1 MLISYNSIYQ
11 KNIYRGNNSMKTK
24 ITALFGIP
32 YPIILPGMSWI
43 SVPELVAAVCNAGGI
58 GYLATGPLSPDK
70 TRESIRRIKELT
82 DKPFGVGATLL
93 MPGAYENA
101 LVAIEEKVPVL
112 NISLG
117 KGETLIKKVHA
128 YGGKVISTVTTV
140 EHALA
145 AQNSGA
151 DALQVTG
158 HEAAAHG
165 SHVTTLVLVPAV
177 VDAVK
182 IPVVAIGGI
191 ADGRGMAA
199 AFALGA
205 EGVGMGTRLSITKES
220 PVHALAKQRQLEC
233 GIEDTIYS
241 NRFDA
246 LYCRILKTP
255 SAEKAVKD
263 GRNLMKGLA
272 ASFDIA
278 KSLDLSWMKLATS
291 IFSGSKNEKSVKTEK
306 PKTASGPKSGKKKSL
321 ISKML
326 KGPQTG
332 MNLAHMAQAYVSIKK
347 ATEEGDLEKGVYVS
361 GQVQG
366 IIHDIPTVAEVI
378 NRTIEEFIKIQKD
391 MAEKK

>member
-1 MLISYNSIYQ
+1 
-11 KNIYRGNNSMKTK
+11 
-24 ITALFGIP
+24 
-32 YPIILPGMSWI
+32 
-43 SVPELVAAVCNAGGI
+43 
-58 GYLATGPLSPDK
+58 
-70 TRESIRRIKELT
+70 
-82 DKPFGVGATLL
+82 
-93 MPGAYENA
+93 
-101 LVAIEEKVPVL
+101 
-112 NISLG
+112 
-117 KGETLIKKVHA
+117 VHA

-145 AQNSGA
+145 AQTSGA

-158 HEAAAHG
+158 YEAAAHG
-165 SHVTTLVLVPAV
+165 SQVTTLVLVPAI

-205 EGVGMGTRLSITKES
+205 EGVGMGTRLSMTRES
-220 PVHALAKQRQLEC
+220 PVHQFAKEKQLEL
-233 GIEDTIYS
+233 GTEDTIYS

-246 LYCRILKTP
+246 LYCRIMKTP

-263 GRNLMKGLA
+263 GRNLMKGLM

-278 KSLDLSWMKLATS
+278 KSLDLSWIKLATS
-291 IFSGSKNEKSVKTEK
+291 ILSGSKD
-306 PKTASGPKSGKKKSL
+306 KSGKPPSSEAKANSGQKSKKQGSL
-321 ISKML
+321 FKKMMN
-326 KGPQTG
+326 GPEMG

-347 ATEEGDLEKGVYVS
+347 ATEEGDLKDGVYLS

-378 NRTIEEFIKIQKD
+378 NRTVEEFTKIQKD
-391 MAEKK
+391 MAEKVV

>member
-1 MLISYNSIYQ
+1 
-11 KNIYRGNNSMKTK
+11 MKTK
-24 ITALFGIP
+24 IAELFGIQ
-32 YPIILPGMSWI
+32 YPVILPGMSWI
-43 SVPELVAAVCNAGGI
+43 SVPELVAAVSNAGGI
-58 GYLATGPLSPDK
+58 GYLATGPLSPAK
-70 TRESIRRIKELT
+70 TRQSIKRIRELT

-117 KGETLIKKVHA
+117 KGGELIKKVHA
-128 YGGKVISTVTTV
+128 YGGKVISPVTTV

-145 AQNSGA
+145 AQKSGA

-158 HEAAAHG
+158 FEAAAHG
-165 SHVTTLVLVPAV
+165 SQVTTLVLVPTV

-220 PVHALAKQRQLEC
+220 PVHQLAMQKQLEL
-233 GIEDTIYS
+233 GAEDTIYS

-246 LYCRILKTP
+246 LYCRVLKTP
-255 SAEKAVKD
+255 SAEKAVKQ
-263 GRNLMKGLA
+263 GRNLAKGLA

-291 IFSGSKNEKSVKTEK
+291 ILGGSKKD
-306 PKTASGPKSGKKKSL
+306 KSGKPKEADTAPKQKKGEISL
-321 ISKML
+321 FQKMM

-332 MNLAHMAQAYVSIKK
+332 MNLAHMAQAYVAIKK
-347 ATEEGDLEKGVYVS
+347 ATENGDLKDGVYLS

-378 NRTIEEFIKIQKD
+378 NRTVEEFTRIQKD
-391 MAEKK
+391 MAGEAV

>member
-1 MLISYNSIYQ
+1 
-11 KNIYRGNNSMKTK
+11 
-24 ITALFGIP
+24 
-32 YPIILPGMSWI
+32 
-43 SVPELVAAVCNAGGI
+43 NAGGI
-58 GYLATGPLSPDK
+58 GYLATGPLSPAK
-70 TRESIRRIKELT
+70 TRQSIKRIRELT

-117 KGETLIKKVHA
+117 KGGELIKKVHA

-145 AQNSGA
+145 AQKSGA

-158 HEAAAHG
+158 FEAAAHG
-165 SHVTTLVLVPAV
+165 SQVTTLVLVPTV

-220 PVHALAKQRQLEC
+220 PVHQLAMQKQLEL
-233 GIEDTIYS
+233 GAEDTIYS

-246 LYCRILKTP
+246 LYCRVLKTP
-255 SAEKAVKD
+255 SAEKAVKQ
-263 GRNLMKGLA
+263 GRNLAKGLA

-291 IFSGSKNEKSVKTEK
+291 ILGGSKKD
-306 PKTASGPKSGKKKSL
+306 KSGKPKEADTAPKQKKGEISL
-321 ISKML
+321 FQKMM

-332 MNLAHMAQAYVSIKK
+332 MNLAHMAQAYVAIKK
-347 ATEEGDLEKGVYVS
+347 ATENGDLKDGVYLS

-378 NRTIEEFIKIQKD
+378 NRTVEEFTRIQKD
-391 MAEKK
+391 MAGEAV

>member
-1 MLISYNSIYQ
+1 
-11 KNIYRGNNSMKTK
+11 MKTK
-24 ITALFGIP
+24 ITELFGIQ

-70 TRESIRRIKELT
+70 TRQSIRRIRELT
-82 DKPFGVGATLL
+82 GKPFGVGATLL

-101 LVAIEEKVPVL
+101 LAAIEEKVPVL

-117 KGETLIKKVHA
+117 KGENLIKKVHA

-140 EHALA
+140 QHALA
-145 AQNSGA
+145 AEKSGA
-151 DALQVTG
+151 DALQATG
-158 HEAAAHG
+158 YEAAGHG
-165 SHVTTLVLVPAV
+165 SQVTTLVLVPAI

-205 EGVGMGTRLSITKES
+205 QGVGMGTRLSITKES
-220 PVHALAKQRQLEC
+220 PVHDLSKQKQLEL

-255 SAEKAVKD
+255 SAEKAVKE
-263 GRNLMKGLA
+263 GRNLIKGLT

-291 IFSGSKNEKSVKTEK
+291 ILSGSQNDKSEKSENTQAKADSA
-306 PKTASGPKSGKKKSL
+306 PKQKRQESL
-321 ISKML
+321 IKKMM
-326 KGPQTG
+326 KGPEMG
-332 MNLAHMAQAYVSIKK
+332 MNLAHMAQAYVAIKK
-347 ATEEGDLEKGVYVS
+347 ATENGDLKDGVYLS

-366 IIHDIPTVAEVI
+366 IIHDIPTAAEVI
-378 NRTIEEFIKIQKD
+378 NRTVEEFIKIQKD
-391 MAEKK
+391 MAQKAV

>member
-1 MLISYNSIYQ
+1 
-11 KNIYRGNNSMKTK
+11 MKTK
-24 ITALFGIP
+24 ITELFGVK

-43 SVPELVAAVCNAGGI
+43 SVPGLVAAVCNAGGI
-58 GYLATGPLSPDK
+58 GYLATGPLSPAK

-82 DKPFGVGATLL
+82 NKPFGVGITLL
-93 MPGAYENA
+93 MPGSHENA

-117 KGETLIKKVHA
+117 KGGDLIKKVHE
-128 YGGKVISTVTTV
+128 YGGKIISTVTTV

-165 SHVTTLVLVPAV
+165 SQVTTLVLVPAV

-205 EGVGMGTRLSITKES
+205 EGIGMGTRLSITKES
-220 PVHALAKQRQLEC
+220 PVHDFCKKKQLEC
-233 GIEDTIYS
+233 TIEDTIYS

-246 LYCRILKTP
+246 LYCRVLKTP
-255 SAEKAVKD
+255 SAEKAYKQ
-263 GRNLMKGLA
+263 GRNLPKGFK
-272 ASFDIA
+272 ASFAIAEALDIP
-278 KSLDLSWMKLATS
+278 WMKLATAAS
-291 IFSGSKNEKSVKTEK
+291 
-306 PKTASGPKSGKKKSL
+306 SGPKGEKSDRPKESGKNSGSSSKPKEKKSL
-321 ISKML
+321 MDKML
-326 KGPQTG
+326 KVPRTG
-332 MNLAHMAQAYVSIKK
+332 MNLLHMAQAYVDIQH
-347 ATEEGDLEKGVYVS
+347 ATETGDLDKGFYLS

-378 NRTIEEFIKIQKD
+378 NRTVEEFLKIQKD
-391 MAEKK
+391 MARKIT

>member
-1 MLISYNSIYQ
+1 
-11 KNIYRGNNSMKTK
+11 MKTK
-24 ITALFGIP
+24 ITELFGIQ

-43 SVPELVAAVCNAGGI
+43 SVPELVAAVCNAGGT
-58 GYLATGPLSPDK
+58 GYLATGPLSPAK
-70 TRESIRRIKELT
+70 TRESIRRIRELT
-82 DKPFGVGATLL
+82 NKPFGVGATLL

-117 KGETLIKKVHA
+117 KGEDLIKKVHA

-151 DALQVTG
+151 DALQATG

-165 SHVTTLVLVPAV
+165 SHVTTLVLVPAI

-220 PVHALAKQRQLEC
+220 PVHHLAKQKQLEC

-255 SAEKAVKD
+255 SGEKAVKN
-263 GRNLMKGLA
+263 GRNLMKGLM
-272 ASFDIA
+272 ASFAIA

-291 IFSGSKNEKSVKTEK
+291 TLSGSKKDKSAKPEGSGQK
-306 PKTASGPKSGKKKSL
+306 PKKQESLFKKL
-321 ISKML
+321 M

-366 IIHDIPTVAEVI
+366 IIHDIPTTAEVI
-378 NRTIEEFIKIQKD
+378 NRTVEEFIKIQKD
-391 MAEKK
+391 MAEKAI

>member
-1 MLISYNSIYQ
+1 ME
-11 KNIYRGNNSMKTK
+11 TK
-24 ITALFGIP
+24 ITELFGIK

-43 SVPELVAAVCNAGGI
+43 SVPELVAAVSNAGGI
-58 GYLATGPLSPDK
+58 GYLATGPLSPAK
-70 TRESIRRIKELT
+70 TRESIRQIREFT

-117 KGETLIKKVHA
+117 KGENLIKKVHA
-128 YGGKVISTVTTV
+128 YGGKVINTVTTV
-140 EHALA
+140 QHALA
-145 AQNSGA
+145 AQHSGA

-158 HEAAAHG
+158 YEAAAHG
-165 SHVTTLVLVPAV
+165 SQITTLVLVPAV

-220 PVHALAKQRQLEC
+220 PVHQLAMEKQLEL
-233 GIEDTIYS
+233 GAEDTIYS

-246 LYCRILKTP
+246 LYCRVLKTP
-255 SAEKAVKD
+255 SAEKAVKQ
-263 GRNLMKGLA
+263 GRNLAKGLA

-291 IFSGSKNEKSVKTEK
+291 ILGGAQKDKSAQPKEDAPKTHSASK
-306 PKTASGPKSGKKKSL
+306 PKKQESLFKK
-321 ISKML
+321 MM

-332 MNLAHMAQAYVSIKK
+332 MNLAHMAQAYVAIKK
-347 ATEEGDLEKGVYVS
+347 ATEKGDFKDGVYLS
-361 GQVQG
+361 GQIQG

-378 NRTIEEFIKIQKD
+378 NRSVDEFVKIQKNLAD
-391 MAEKK
+391 KATS

>member
-1 MLISYNSIYQ
+1 
-11 KNIYRGNNSMKTK
+11 MKTK
-24 ITALFGIP
+24 ITELFGIQ

-58 GYLATGPLSPDK
+58 GYLATGPLSPAK
-70 TRESIRRIKELT
+70 TRESIRRIRELT

-93 MPGAYENA
+93 MPGAYESA

-165 SHVTTLVLVPAV
+165 CHVTTLVLVPAV

-205 EGVGMGTRLSITKES
+205 EGIGMGTRLSITKES
-220 PVHALAKQRQLEC
+220 PVHALAKQKQL
-233 GIEDTIYS
+233 
-241 NRFDA
+241 
-246 LYCRILKTP
+246 
-255 SAEKAVKD
+255 
-263 GRNLMKGLA
+263 
-272 ASFDIA
+272 
-278 KSLDLSWMKLATS
+278 
-291 IFSGSKNEKSVKTEK
+291 
-306 PKTASGPKSGKKKSL
+306 
-321 ISKML
+321 
-326 KGPQTG
+326 
-332 MNLAHMAQAYVSIKK
+332 
-347 ATEEGDLEKGVYVS
+347 
-361 GQVQG
+361 
-366 IIHDIPTVAEVI
+366 
-378 NRTIEEFIKIQKD
+378 
-391 MAEKK
+391 

>member
-1 MLISYNSIYQ
+1 
-11 KNIYRGNNSMKTK
+11 MKTK
-24 ITALFGIP
+24 ITELFGIQ

-58 GYLATGPLSPDK
+58 GYLATGPLSPAK
-70 TRESIRRIKELT
+70 TRESIRHIRELT
-82 DKPFGVGATLL
+82 DKPFAVGATLL

-117 KGETLIKKVHA
+117 KGENLIKKVHA

-145 AQNSGA
+145 AQDSGA

-158 HEAAAHG
+158 YEAAAHG
-165 SHVTTLVLVPAV
+165 SQVTTLVLVPAI

-205 EGVGMGTRLSITKES
+205 EGVGMGTRLSMTKES
-220 PVHALAKQRQLEC
+220 PVHQQAMKKQLEL

-246 LYCRILKTP
+246 LYCRIMKTP
-255 SAEKAVKD
+255 SAEKAVQE
-263 GRNLMKGLA
+263 GRNLMKGLS
-272 ASFDIA
+272 ASFAIA
-278 KSLDLSWMKLATS
+278 KSLDLSWMNLATS
-291 IFSGSKNEKSVKTEK
+291 ILSGSKKEKSDKTK
-306 PKTASGPKSGKKKSL
+306 DSAAKTTSVSKSRKKASF
-321 ISKML
+321 IQKMM
-326 KGPQTG
+326 KGPQMG
-332 MNLAHMAQAYVSIKK
+332 LNLAHMAQAYVSIKK
-347 ATEEGDLEKGVYVS
+347 ATEEGDLNKGVYIS

-378 NRTIEEFIKIQKD
+378 NRTIEEFTKIQKD
-391 MAEKK
+391 MTGKTV

>member
-1 MLISYNSIYQ
+1 
-11 KNIYRGNNSMKTK
+11 MKTK
-24 ITALFGIP
+24 IAELFGIQ
-32 YPIILPGMSWI
+32 YPVILPGMSWI
-43 SVPELVAAVCNAGGI
+43 SVPELVAAVSNAGGI
-58 GYLATGPLSPDK
+58 GYLATGPLSPAK
-70 TRESIRRIKELT
+70 TRQSIKRIRELT

-117 KGETLIKKVHA
+117 KGGELIKKVHA

-145 AQNSGA
+145 AQKSGA

-158 HEAAAHG
+158 FEAAAHG
-165 SHVTTLVLVPAV
+165 SQVTTLVLVPTV

-220 PVHALAKQRQLEC
+220 PVHQLAMQKQLEL
-233 GIEDTIYS
+233 GAEDTIYS

-246 LYCRILKTP
+246 LYCRVLKTP
-255 SAEKAVKD
+255 SAEKAVKQ
-263 GRNLMKGLA
+263 GRNLAKGLA

-291 IFSGSKNEKSVKTEK
+291 ILGGSKKD
-306 PKTASGPKSGKKKSL
+306 KSGKPKEADTAPKQKKGEISL
-321 ISKML
+321 FQKMM

-332 MNLAHMAQAYVSIKK
+332 MNLAHMAQAYVAIKK
-347 ATEEGDLEKGVYVS
+347 ATENGDLKDGVYLS

-378 NRTIEEFIKIQKD
+378 NLTVEEFTRIQKD
-391 MAEKK
+391 IADRIT

>member
-1 MLISYNSIYQ
+1 
-11 KNIYRGNNSMKTK
+11 MKTR
-24 ITALFGIP
+24 ITELFGIQ
-32 YPIILPGMSWI
+32 YPVILPGMSWI
-43 SVPELVAAVCNAGGI
+43 SVPELVAAVSNAGGI
-58 GYLATGPLSPDK
+58 GYLATGPLSPAK
-70 TRESIRRIKELT
+70 TRQSIKRIRELT

-117 KGETLIKKVHA
+117 KGGELIKKVHA

-158 HEAAAHG
+158 YEAAAHG
-165 SHVTTLVLVPAV
+165 SQITTLVLVPAV

-199 AFALGA
+199 VFALGA
-205 EGVGMGTRLSITKES
+205 EGVGMGTRLSMTKES
-220 PVHALAKQRQLEC
+220 PVHQLSKQKQVEL
-233 GIEDTIYS
+233 GVEDTIYS

-246 LYCRILKTP
+246 LYCRVMKTP
-255 SAEKAVKD
+255 SAEKAVKN
-263 GRNLMKGLA
+263 GRNLAKGFA

-278 KSLDLSWMKLATS
+278 KSLDLSWVKLATS
-291 IFSGSKNEKSVKTEK
+291 ILSGAKSEKSDKSKNAEVKIAAAK
-306 PKTASGPKSGKKKSL
+306 PKKKTS
-321 ISKML
+321 IVQKMM
-326 KGPQTG
+326 KGPQMG
-332 MNLAHMAQAYVSIKK
+332 LNLAHMAQAYVAIQK
-347 ATEEGDLEKGVYVS
+347 ATEEGDLEKGVYLS

-378 NRTIEEFIKIQKD
+378 NRTVEEFTKIQKD
-391 MAEKK
+391 MAQKTA

>member
-1 MLISYNSIYQ
+1 
-11 KNIYRGNNSMKTK
+11 MKTK
-24 ITALFGIP
+24 ITELFGIE

-43 SVPELVAAVCNAGGI
+43 SVPKLVAAVCNAGGI
-58 GYLATGPLSPDK
+58 GYLATGPLSPEK
-70 TRESIRRIKELT
+70 TRQAIREIRSAT

-117 KGETLIKKVHA
+117 KGEELIKKVHA
-128 YGGKVISTVTTV
+128 YGGKVISTVTTI

-145 AQNSGA
+145 AEKSGA

-165 SHVTTLVLVPAV
+165 SRVPTLVLVPAV

-220 PVHALAKQRQLEC
+220 PVHELTKKKQLDC

-246 LYCRILKTP
+246 LYCRVLKTP
-255 SAEKAVKD
+255 AAEKAVT
-263 GRNLMKGLA
+263 KGLNLPKGVM

-278 KSLDLSWMKLATS
+278 KSLELGWIKLATS
-291 IFSGSKNEKSVKTEK
+291 ILSGAPREKTKETSEKTAAPARTK
-306 PKTASGPKSGKKKSL
+306 PKKSFL
-321 ISKML
+321 DKML
-326 KGPQTG
+326 EGPRTAL
-332 MNLAHMAQAYVSIKK
+332 NLAHMAQAYVAIKK
-347 ATEEGDLEKGVYVS
+347 ATEEGDLENGVHVS

-366 IIHDIPTVAEVI
+366 LIHDIPTVAEVI
-378 NRTIEEFIKIQKD
+378 NRTVEQFLRIQEEIARK
-391 MAEKK
+391 ASR

>member
-1 MLISYNSIYQ
+1 MEGVI
-11 KNIYRGNNSMKTK
+11 MKTK
-24 ITALFGIP
+24 ITELFGIE

-43 SVPELVAAVCNAGGI
+43 SVPKLVAAVSNAGGI
-58 GYLATGPLSPDK
+58 GYLATGPLSPEK
-70 TRESIRRIKELT
+70 TRQAIREIRSLT

-93 MPGAYENA
+93 MPGAYQNA

-117 KGETLIKKVHA
+117 KGEDIIRKVHA

-145 AQNSGA
+145 AQKSGA

-158 HEAAAHG
+158 NEAAAHG
-165 SHVTTLVLVPAV
+165 SQISTLVLVPAV
-177 VDAVK
+177 VDAVNL
-182 IPVVAIGGI
+182 PVVAIGGI

-199 AFALGA
+199 ALALGA
-205 EGVGMGTRLSITKES
+205 EGIGMGTRLSMTQES
-220 PVHALAKQRQLEC
+220 PVHDLTKKKQLES
-233 GIEDTIYS
+233 GIDDTIYS

-255 SAEKAVKD
+255 AAEKAVKK
-263 GRNLMKGLA
+263 GRCLPKGFL

-278 KSLDLSWMKLATS
+278 RSLDLSWIKLATS
-291 IFSGSKNEKSVKTEK
+291 ILSGTPRDKSKGPAEKTPASPQKKAKKPFMDKMLEG
-306 PKTASGPKSGKKKSL
+306 PKTAL
-321 ISKML
+321 
-326 KGPQTG
+326 
-332 MNLAHMAQAYVSIKK
+332 NLAHMAQAYVAIKK
-347 ATEEGDLEKGVYVS
+347 ATEDGDLEKGVYLS

-378 NRTIEEFIKIQKD
+378 HRTIEQCIDIQKEL
-391 MAEKK
+391 ARKVALS

>member
-1 MLISYNSIYQ
+1 
-11 KNIYRGNNSMKTK
+11 MKTK
-24 ITALFGIP
+24 ITELFGIQ
-32 YPIILPGMSWI
+32 YPVVLPGMSWI
-43 SVPELVAAVCNAGGI
+43 SVPELVAAVSNAGGI
-58 GYLATGPLSPDK
+58 GYLATGPLSPAK
-70 TRESIRRIKELT
+70 TRASIRRIRELT
-82 DKPFGVGATLL
+82 DKPFAVGATLL

-117 KGETLIKKVHA
+117 KGGELIKQVHT

-145 AQNSGA
+145 AQSSGA

-158 HEAAAHG
+158 YEAAAHG
-165 SHVTTLVLVPAV
+165 SQVTTLVLVPAI

-205 EGVGMGTRLSITKES
+205 EGVGMGTRLSMTKES
-220 PVHALAKQRQLEC
+220 PVHHLSKQKQVEL
-233 GIEDTIYS
+233 GVEDTIYS

-246 LYCRILKTP
+246 LYCRIMKTP
-255 SAEKAVKD
+255 AAEKAVKE
-263 GRNLMKGLA
+263 GRNLFKGLS
-272 ASFDIA
+272 ASFAIA

-291 IFSGSKNEKSVKTEK
+291 ILSGTKSKKSNKPKEAEKRTAGVPKQKKNESFIKNV
-306 PKTASGPKSGKKKSL
+306 
-321 ISKML
+321 M
-326 KGPQTG
+326 KGPEMG
-332 MNLAHMAQAYVSIKK
+332 MNLAHMAQAYVAIQK
-347 ATEEGDLEKGVYVS
+347 ATEKGDLEKGVYLS
-361 GQVQG
+361 GQIQG

-378 NRTIEEFIKIQKD
+378 NRTVDEFIHIQKD
-391 MAEKK
+391 MAAK

>member
-1 MLISYNSIYQ
+1 
-11 KNIYRGNNSMKTK
+11 MKTK
-24 ITALFGIP
+24 ITELFGIQ

-58 GYLATGPLSPDK
+58 GYLATGPLSPAK
-70 TRESIRRIKELT
+70 TRESIRRIRELT

-101 LVAIEEKVPVL
+101 LTAIEEKVPVL

-117 KGETLIKKVHA
+117 KGEALIKKVHA

-145 AQNSGA
+145 AQKSGA
-151 DALQVTG
+151 DALQATG

-165 SHVTTLVLVPAV
+165 SHVSTLVLVPAI

-220 PVHALAKQRQLEC
+220 PVHQSAKQKQLEC

-255 SAEKAVKD
+255 SAEKAIKE
-263 GRNLMKGLA
+263 GRNLMKGVM

-291 IFSGSKNEKSVKTEK
+291 TLAGSKKDKSVK
-306 PKTASGPKSGKKKSL
+306 PKSPEQKSYAGQKQKKQEPLFKKL
-321 ISKML
+321 M

-332 MNLAHMAQAYVSIKK
+332 MNLAHMAQAYVAIKK
-347 ATEEGDLEKGVYVS
+347 ATEEGDLEQGVYVS

-378 NRTIEEFIKIQKD
+378 NRTIEEFTKIQKD
-391 MAEKK
+391 MAEKAG

>member
-1 MLISYNSIYQ
+1 
-11 KNIYRGNNSMKTK
+11 MKTK
-24 ITALFGIP
+24 ITELFGIK

-43 SVPELVAAVCNAGGI
+43 SVPQLVAAVCNAGGI
-58 GYLATGPLSPDK
+58 GYLATGPLSPAR
-70 TRESIRRIKELT
+70 TRESIKQIRELT
-82 DKPFGVGATLL
+82 DKPFAVGATLL

-117 KGETLIKKVHA
+117 KGEDLIRKVHA

-199 AFALGA
+199 VFALGA
-205 EGVGMGTRLSITKES
+205 EGVGMGTRLSISKES
-220 PVHALAKQRQLEC
+220 PVHQLAMKKQLEL

-246 LYCRILKTP
+246 LYCRIMKTP

-263 GRNLMKGLA
+263 GRNLMKGLM

-278 KSLDLSWMKLATS
+278 KSLDLSWTKLAAS
-291 IFSGSKNEKSVKTEK
+291 ILSGSKEKSDK
-306 PKTASGPKSGKKKSL
+306 PKVPGQQAGSGQKKKASL
-321 ISKML
+321 LKKIM
-326 KGPQTG
+326 KGPEMG

-366 IIHDIPTVAEVI
+366 IIHDIPSVAEI
-378 NRTIEEFIKIQKD
+378 IDRTMNEFTKNQKD
-391 MAEKK
+391 MAAKLS

>member
-1 MLISYNSIYQ
+1 
-11 KNIYRGNNSMKTK
+11 MKTK
-24 ITALFGIP
+24 ITELFRIK

-58 GYLATGPLSPDK
+58 GYLATGPLSPAK
-70 TRESIRRIKELT
+70 TRESIRQIRKLT
-82 DKPFGVGATLL
+82 DKPFAVGATLL

-117 KGETLIKKVHA
+117 KGEELIKKVHG
-128 YGGKVISTVTTV
+128 YSGKVISTVTTV

-145 AQNSGA
+145 AQKSGA

-165 SHVTTLVLVPAV
+165 SHVTTLVLVPAI

-205 EGVGMGTRLSITKES
+205 EGIGMGTRLSITKES
-220 PVHALAKQRQLEC
+220 PVHQSAKQKQLEC

-255 SAEKAVKD
+255 SAEKAIKE
-263 GRNLMKGLA
+263 GRNLMKGFM
-272 ASFDIA
+272 ASFAIA

-291 IFSGSKNEKSVKTEK
+291 TLAGSKKDKSAK
-306 PKTASGPKSGKKKSL
+306 PKSPEQKSDSGQKQKKQESL
-321 ISKML
+321 FKKLM

-332 MNLAHMAQAYVSIKK
+332 MNLAHMAQAYVAIKK
-347 ATEEGDLEKGVYVS
+347 ATEEGDLEQGVYVS

-378 NRTIEEFIKIQKD
+378 NRSVEEFIKIQKD
-391 MAEKK
+391 MAEKVV

>member
-1 MLISYNSIYQ
+1 
-11 KNIYRGNNSMKTK
+11 MKTK
-24 ITALFGIP
+24 ITELFGIQ
-32 YPIILPGMSWI
+32 YPVVLPGMSWI
-43 SVPELVAAVCNAGGI
+43 SVPELVAAVSNAGGI
-58 GYLATGPLSPDK
+58 GYLATGPLSPAK
-70 TRESIRRIKELT
+70 TRASIRRIRELT
-82 DKPFGVGATLL
+82 DKPFAVGATLL

-117 KGETLIKKVHA
+117 KGGELIKQVHT

-145 AQNSGA
+145 AQSSGA

-158 HEAAAHG
+158 YEAAAHG
-165 SHVTTLVLVPAV
+165 SQVTTLVLVPAI

-205 EGVGMGTRLSITKES
+205 EGVGMGTRLSMTKES
-220 PVHALAKQRQLEC
+220 PVHHLSKQKQVEL
-233 GIEDTIYS
+233 GVEDTIYS

-246 LYCRILKTP
+246 LYCRIMKTP
-255 SAEKAVKD
+255 AAEKAVKE
-263 GRNLMKGLA
+263 GRNLFKGLS
-272 ASFDIA
+272 ASFAIA

-291 IFSGSKNEKSVKTEK
+291 ILSGTKSKKSNKPKEAEKRTAGVPKQKKNESFIKNV
-306 PKTASGPKSGKKKSL
+306 
-321 ISKML
+321 M
-326 KGPQTG
+326 KGPEMG
-332 MNLAHMAQAYVSIKK
+332 MNLAHMAQAYVAIQK
-347 ATEEGDLEKGVYVS
+347 ATEKGDLEKGVYLS

-378 NRTIEEFIKIQKD
+378 NRTVDEFIHIQKD
-391 MAEKK
+391 MAAK

>member
-1 MLISYNSIYQ
+1 
-11 KNIYRGNNSMKTK
+11 MKTK
-24 ITALFGIP
+24 ITELFGIQ

-43 SVPELVAAVCNAGGI
+43 STPGLVAAVSNAGGI
-58 GYLATGPLSPDK
+58 GYLATGPLSPEK
-70 TRESIRRIKELT
+70 TRQAIREIRSLT

-93 MPGAYENA
+93 MPGAYQNA

-117 KGETLIKKVHA
+117 KGAELIKKVHA

-145 AQNSGA
+145 AEKSGA

-165 SHVTTLVLVPAV
+165 SQIPTMVLVPAV
-177 VDAVK
+177 ADTVR

-199 AFALGA
+199 ALALGA
-205 EGVGMGTRLSITKES
+205 DGVGMGTRLSITQES
-220 PVHALAKQRQLEC
+220 PVHELAKKKQLQC

-246 LYCRILKTP
+246 LYCRVLKTP
-255 SAEKAVKD
+255 AAERAVRK
-263 GRNLMKGLA
+263 GRNLPRGLL

-278 KSLDLSWMKLATS
+278 KSLDLGWVKLATS
-291 IFSGSKNEKSVKTEK
+291 ILSGSSREKSKDSSEKTTVPAPEK
-306 PKTASGPKSGKKKSL
+306 KKKSALSKMLEGPKTAL
-321 ISKML
+321 
-326 KGPQTG
+326 
-332 MNLAHMAQAYVSIKK
+332 NLAHMAQAYVAIKK
-347 ATEEGDLEKGVYVS
+347 ATEEGDLENGVYLS

-378 NRTIEEFIKIQKD
+378 HRTVEQCIRIQEE
-391 MAEKK
+391 MARKVAP

>member
-1 MLISYNSIYQ
+1 
-11 KNIYRGNNSMKTK
+11 
-24 ITALFGIP
+24 
-32 YPIILPGMSWI
+32 
-43 SVPELVAAVCNAGGI
+43 
-58 GYLATGPLSPDK
+58 
-70 TRESIRRIKELT
+70 
-82 DKPFGVGATLL
+82 

-117 KGETLIKKVHA
+117 KGENLIKKVHE

-145 AQNSGA
+145 AEKSGA

-165 SHVTTLVLVPAV
+165 SHVTTLVLVPAI

-220 PVHALAKQRQLEC
+220 PVHQSAKQKQLEC

-255 SAEKAVKD
+255 SAEKAVKE
-263 GRNLMKGLA
+263 GRNLMKGFM

-291 IFSGSKNEKSVKTEK
+291 TLAGSKKDKSAK
-306 PKTASGPKSGKKKSL
+306 PKSPEQKS
-321 ISKML
+321 
-326 KGPQTG
+326 
-332 MNLAHMAQAYVSIKK
+332 
-347 ATEEGDLEKGVYVS
+347 DS
-361 GQVQG
+361 GQ
-366 IIHDIPTVAEVI
+366 
-378 NRTIEEFIKIQKD
+378 KQKKQ
-391 MAEKK
+391 ESLFKNL

>member
-1 MLISYNSIYQ
+1 
-11 KNIYRGNNSMKTK
+11 MKTK
-24 ITALFGIP
+24 ITELFRIK

-58 GYLATGPLSPDK
+58 GYLATGPLSPAK
-70 TRESIRRIKELT
+70 TRESIRQIRKLT
-82 DKPFGVGATLL
+82 DKPFAVGATLL

-117 KGETLIKKVHA
+117 KGENLIKKVHE

-145 AQNSGA
+145 AEKSGA

-165 SHVTTLVLVPAV
+165 SHVTTLVLVPAI

-220 PVHALAKQRQLEC
+220 PVHQSAKQKQLEC

-255 SAEKAVKD
+255 SAEKAVKE
-263 GRNLMKGLA
+263 GRNLMKGFM

-291 IFSGSKNEKSVKTEK
+291 TLSGSKKDKSAK
-306 PKTASGPKSGKKKSL
+306 PKSPEQKLDSGQKQKKQESL
-321 ISKML
+321 FKKLM

-332 MNLAHMAQAYVSIKK
+332 MNLAHMAQAYVAIKK

-378 NRTIEEFIKIQKD
+378 NRTIDEFTKIQKD
-391 MAEKK
+391 IAEKLV

>member
-1 MLISYNSIYQ
+1 ME
-11 KNIYRGNNSMKTK
+11 TK
-24 ITALFGIP
+24 ITELFGIK

-43 SVPELVAAVCNAGGI
+43 SVPELVAAVSNAGGI
-58 GYLATGPLSPDK
+58 GYLATGPLSPAK
-70 TRESIRRIKELT
+70 TRESIRQIREFT

-117 KGETLIKKVHA
+117 KGENLIKKVHA
-128 YGGKVISTVTTV
+128 YGGKVINTVTTV
-140 EHALA
+140 QHALA
-145 AQNSGA
+145 AQHSGA

-158 HEAAAHG
+158 YEAAAHG
-165 SHVTTLVLVPAV
+165 SQITTLVLIPAV

-220 PVHALAKQRQLEC
+220 PVHELTKKKQLEC
-233 GIEDTIYS
+233 RIEDTIYS

-246 LYCRILKTP
+246 LYCRVLKTP
-255 SAEKAVKD
+255 SAEKAVKQ
-263 GRNLMKGLA
+263 GRNLTKGFM
-272 ASFDIA
+272 ASFAIA
-278 KSLDLSWMKLATS
+278 KSLDLSWIKLATS
-291 IFSGSKNEKSVKTEK
+291 ILSGSQKDKSAQLKEDAPKTHSASK
-306 PKTASGPKSGKKKSL
+306 PKKQESLFKK
-321 ISKML
+321 MM

-332 MNLAHMAQAYVSIKK
+332 MNLAHMAQAYVAIKK
-347 ATEEGDLEKGVYVS
+347 ATEKGDFKDGVYLS

-378 NRTIEEFIKIQKD
+378 NRSVDEFVKIQKNLAD
-391 MAEKK
+391 KATS

>member
-1 MLISYNSIYQ
+1 
-11 KNIYRGNNSMKTK
+11 MKTK
-24 ITALFGIP
+24 IAELFRIQ

-70 TRESIRRIKELT
+70 TRESIRLIRELT

-117 KGETLIKKVHA
+117 KGENLIKKVHA

-165 SHVTTLVLVPAV
+165 SHVTTLVLVPAI

-220 PVHALAKQRQLEC
+220 PVHDSAKQKQLEC

-255 SAEKAVKD
+255 SAEKAIKQ
-263 GRNLMKGLA
+263 GRNLPKGFM
-272 ASFDIA
+272 ASFAIA

-291 IFSGSKNEKSVKTEK
+291 ILSGSKDEKSVKTEK
-306 PKTASGPKSGKKKSL
+306 PKTSSGPKSGKKKSL
-321 ISKML
+321 ISTML
-326 KGPQTG
+326 KGPQMG
-332 MNLAHMAQAYVSIKK
+332 MTLAHMAQAYVAIKK

-391 MAEKK
+391 MAGKAG

>member
-1 MLISYNSIYQ
+1 
-11 KNIYRGNNSMKTK
+11 MKTK
-24 ITALFGIP
+24 ITELFGIE

-70 TRESIRRIKELT
+70 TRKAIRRIRELT

-117 KGETLIKKVHA
+117 KGEALINKVHA

-140 EHALA
+140 DHALA
-145 AQNSGA
+145 AEKSGA

-165 SHVTTLVLVPAV
+165 SHVTTLVLVPAI

-220 PVHALAKQRQLEC
+220 PVHELAKQKQLEL

-255 SAEKAVKD
+255 SGEKAVRQ
-263 GRNLMKGLA
+263 GRNLIKGFS
-272 ASFDIA
+272 ASFAIA
-278 KSLDLSWMKLATS
+278 KSLDSSWMKLATS
-291 IFSGSKNEKSVKTEK
+291 ILSGSKSDKPEK
-306 PKTASGPKSGKKKSL
+306 PKDTPVKTDSAPKQKKEKMSL
-321 ISKML
+321 FQKMM

-378 NRTIEEFIKIQKD
+378 NRTVEEFFKIQKD
-391 MAEKK
+391 MAQIK